1 MRDNLV
7 RRLTTATTVMEPS
20 RTHSA
25 RSDACRTPHIPPELI
40 DHILGYLHPEPLDDP
55 VSVQTS
61 RAGWRE
67 RERRMRFKM
76 EDIEDPQVVGNDLA
90 ACRLVSRAW
99 SGIALAHLFH
109 DVAFVVRQRNRG
121 TRPNKTLADF
131 KAFLQSCS
139 IISSYIQRLRLEY
152 PDQYAHLPVRST
164 VKLDP
169 IVLLE
174 FLSLVPNL
182 RSLHLCNVQL
192 GRPPV
197 PRDNESASD
206 YRLLTL
212 QSLQISYHL
221 AGQLWPVPDGEY
233 VMLLGLFSRIV
244 ELRVTGMGIVGHDT
258 GPADYS
264 GGPAQLGITR
274 LVVER
279 THNGPVLFAHLR
291 DGLRA
296 NTIRSLVVEMVSG
309 YDDGYEML
317 KKREFLELVGPGI
330 EELEIYLSRSLM
342 PCKCMHI

>member
-1 MRDNLV
+1 MRDSLV
-7 RRLTTATTVMEPS
+7 RRLTTATTAMEPS
-20 RTHSA
+20 RTQSV
-25 RSDACRTPHIPPELI
+25 RSDAGTTPHIPPELI
-40 DHILGYLHPEPLDDP
+40 DHILGYLHPEPMDDP
-55 VSVQTS
+55 VVLQTS

-67 RERRMRFKM
+67 RERRLRFKM
-76 EDIEDPQVVGNDLA
+76 EDIEESQAVHSDLA

-131 KAFLQSCS
+131 KAFLQSFP
-139 IISSYIQRLRLEY
+139 IISSYIQQLRLEY
-152 PDQYAHLPVRST
+152 PDQYVHLPVRST

-169 IVLLE
+169 IVLLG
-174 FLSLVPNL
+174 FLSLLPNL

-192 GRPPV
+192 ARPPV
-197 PRDNESASD
+197 PRDDESASD

-221 AGQLWPVPDGEY
+221 AGELWPVPDGEY
-233 VMLLGLFSRIV
+233 VMLLGLFSKIV
-244 ELRVTGMGIVGHDT
+244 ELRATGMGIMGHNT

-264 GGPAQLGITR
+264 RGPAQLGITR

-291 DGLRA
+291 DGIRT
-296 NTIRSLVVEMVSG
+296 NTIRSLVVEMVAG

-342 PCKCMHI
+342 PCKCVHI